1 MSAGYNSPTN
11 NHLATPLRG
20 LIHIIAKA
28 VVEDY
33 RQELLT
39 QSKND
44 NESSSLRTIQQ
55 R

>member
-1 MSAGYNSPTN
+1 MANPKAVAQPYIAP
-11 NHLATPLRG
+11 PLKG

-33 RQELLT
+33 RQEL
-39 QSKND
+39 SKKD
-44 NESSSLRTIQQ
+44 LENESSSLRTIQQ